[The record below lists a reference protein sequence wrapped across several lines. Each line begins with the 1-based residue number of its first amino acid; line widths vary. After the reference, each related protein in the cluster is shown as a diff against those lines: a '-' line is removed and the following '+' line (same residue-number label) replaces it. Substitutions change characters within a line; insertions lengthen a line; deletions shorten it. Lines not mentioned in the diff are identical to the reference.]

1 MLAKDP
7 LFGEDT
13 GIDQDDLS
21 ALKKEVLMPQYNRP
35 EIDLSM
41 RMALAL
47 ELLTPIPERRWGRAT
62 ELARRYDVS
71 REFLYEQRDRVLQ
84 AAANALAPQQPGP
97 RPQAQEIVIDSDF
110 LRRAVTVLALLKGT
124 VRDIQQ
130 GLSLLFRVQRSVGH
144 ISQTLQEVGATAAN
158 DNESLLVPLPVLGE
172 ADEIFQGRRPCLT
185 VVDGRSFLVLHLS
198 PEEARD
204 GTTWGVTLL
213 DMQARGI
220 QFQDL
225 ASDGATG
232 IRAGVREARM
242 MVPLRP
248 DLFHLLREAAR
259 LGRRLERAAY
269 RAIEVAERV
278 RRAEREA
285 QEIKRRRGPRLKVAV
300 TRVEAEAKEQQG
312 IACYDLFAWLIAEV
326 RQGLEP
332 LNPAG
337 CLTTAAQ
344 ARATVQTAV
353 ELLREIGPKE
363 VTALA
368 QKLLEHL
375 EELVAPLAWLEQSL
389 TLWRAGLDTATASF
403 IGWAY
408 LHRQALALD
417 TKKDFPPALQP
428 AVQAFWETMAL
439 FHRSSSLA
447 ESLHS
452 WLRPYLQIHRG
463 MPRWL
468 LSLLQ
473 WLWNHHPFQRGQRA
487 GQSPIELAGA
497 GEALTL
503 AEALEQLLCPQL
515 NVPTAGGRLALE
527 AAMTERMIC
536 PELVPAVA

>member
-1 MLAKDP
+1 
-7 LFGEDT
+7 
-13 GIDQDDLS
+13 
-21 ALKKEVLMPQYNRP
+21 MPQYNRP
-35 EIDLSM
+35 EIDLST
-41 RMALAL
+41 RLALAI
-47 ELLTPIPERRWGRAT
+47 EMLTPIPERQWGRAT
-62 ELARRYDVS
+62 ELARLYDVS
-71 REFLYEQRDRVLQ
+71 RQFLYEIRDRVLQ
-84 AAANALAPQQPGP
+84 AAANALSPRQPGP
-97 RPQAQEIVIDSDF
+97 QPQGPEIVVDRDF
-110 LRRAVTVLALLKGT
+110 LRRAIAVLAMLKGT

-130 GLSLLFRVQRSVGH
+130 GLVLLFQVPRSVGH
-144 ISQTLQEVGATAAN
+144 ISQTLQEVGAAAAQ
-158 DNESLLVPLPVLGE
+158 DNESLLLPLPVLGE

-213 DMQARGI
+213 DLQARGI

-232 IRAGVREARM
+232 IRAGVREARL

-248 DLFHLLREAAR
+248 DLFHLLREATR

-269 RAIEVAERV
+269 RALEVAERV
-278 RRAEREA
+278 RRAAREARVTKRRQGRPLKVALSREQAEA
-285 QEIKRRRGPRLKVAV
+285 QE
-300 TRVEAEAKEQQG
+300 QQA
-312 IACYDLFAWLIAEV
+312 IACYDLFTWLVAEA

-332 LNPAG
+332 IDPSG
-337 CLTTAAQ
+337 HLTTAAQ
-344 ARATVQTAV
+344 ARATIEAAAALLQ
-353 ELLREIGPKE
+353 ELGVKK
-363 VTALA
+363 VSAFA
-368 QKLLEHL
+368 QKLREHL
-375 EELVAPLAWLEQSL
+375 EDLVAPLAWLEQSL
-389 TLWRAGLDTATASF
+389 SVWRANLDAETAAF

-408 LHRQALALD
+408 LRRQALALD
-417 TKKDFPPALQP
+417 MQKDFPPALQP
-428 AVQAFWETMAL
+428 AVRAFWETMAL

-463 MPRWL
+463 MPGWL
-468 LSLLQ
+468 TPMLQ
-473 WLWNHHPFQRGQRA
+473 WLWNHHPFQRGKRA
-487 GQSPIELAGA
+487 GQSPLELAGA